1 MTEQDDDDA
10 PKAPSIFSKGASF
23 FVRNPVISGFLFG
36 LAAFAYL
43 ALTITA
49 QTPAAVKD
57 AAPVAATTS
66 QEQPHENAAVTT
78 PAENTTVPS
87 ATAETKKAEGADTAA
102 ATKPVTP
109 PTPAAVPAVPV
120 VADVA
125 LVITDVGLSRRV
137 GEAIAKTLPASAS
150 IAISSYATDPVG
162 AATAFKQPGR
172 DVWLGIA
179 VQSKSPGIDPG
190 PLALSA
196 GMSADENADLLKRQ
210 VSVLGRNVIGIYIP
224 NDADIVAK
232 SDMWKGIATDVI
244 ASGLMI
250 LDATKDKVATS
261 VYVQSSDSRISAYL
275 KGDVII
281 DGATSADALQKAL
294 DEAIPVILN
303 QRQAIV
309 VVINPTVLSITKI
322 GTWVDSLAA
331 KGIRLVPASRFTGL
345 KP

>member
-23 FVRNPVISGFLFG
+23 FVRNPVISGFLFA

-43 ALTITA
+43 ATSIPA
-49 QTPAAVKD
+49 PTPAAVKD
-57 AAPVAATTS
+57 AAPVAAKADAQAAADEPAALPEIAHTADTT
-66 QEQPHENAAVTT
+66 QPATAATPPVATIAPET
-78 PAENTTVPS
+78 PA
-87 ATAETKKAEGADTAA
+87 AA
-102 ATKPVTP
+102 LTP
-109 PTPAAVPAVPV
+109 AVPAVPV
-120 VADVA
+120 VADAA

-137 GEAIAKTLPASAS
+137 GEAIAKTLPATAS

-162 AATAFKQPGR
+162 AAAAFKQPGR
-172 DVWLGIA
+172 DIWLGIA
-179 VQSKSPGIDPG
+179 VQSTSPGIDPG

-196 GMSADENADLLKRQ
+196 GMSTDENTDLLKRQ
-210 VSVLGRNVIGIYIP
+210 VSVLGRNVIGIFIP

-232 SDMWKGIATDVI
+232 SDMWKAMATDVI

-261 VYVQSSDSRISAYL
+261 VYVQSSDSHISAYL
-275 KGDVII
+275 KSDVII
-281 DGATSADALQKAL
+281 DGATSADALQKTL
-294 DEAIPVILN
+294 DQAIPVILN

-309 VVINPTVLSITKI
+309 VLINPTVSSIQKVA
-322 GTWVDSLAA
+322 TWVDTLAA